1 MQQNATAKC
10 NCVRGSQLPPDP
22 LSRFKGAAKWQVGR
36 GREGRERR
44 GKEREDRDREG
55 GKGGKGS
62 GNRAADWL
70 RPALTP
76 FSIADPLLS
85 GRCNTAVIERT

>member
-1 MQQNATAKC
+1 L
-10 NCVRGSQLPPDP
+10 R
-22 LSRFKGAAKWQVGR
+22 VGR

-55 GKGGKGS
+55 EKGGKGS

-70 RPALTP
+70 RPALAP
-76 FSIADPLLS
+76 FSPCTLI
-85 GRCNTAVIERT
+85 